1 MAGKRGENHVDPSTA
16 WFCAHFFGDFDV
28 YRANVVGRGNL
39 PLDWNWNDGEVEEK
53 EAYMVTIESDKLRQ
67 HDEQLM
73 TKAEQ
78 FIIASYRE
86 LGKSEQEMR
95 RRLNEIRWE
104 MEQTGTYRHTYEE
117 LSYGAKMA
125 WRHSNRC
132 IGRLFWQ
139 SLHVIDARE
148 AVTEDEVFSY
158 LFHHIEVAT
167 NGGKIRP
174 TITIFRPNGEVRIWN
189 HQLIRYAG
197 YETEEGII
205 GDSSSL
211 TFTRACEQLGW
222 KGEKTPF
229 DVLPLVIQVGSQ
241 KPVWTPIP
249 KELVLEVPIEHPE
262 FPWFRD
268 LQLKWY
274 AVPIISDMCLEIG
287 GIRYMAAPFNGWY
300 MGTEIGARNFA
311 DDYRYNMLPKVAFC
325 MGLDTNSNASLWKD
339 KALVE
344 LNIAVLYSY
353 KKAGVSIVDHHT
365 AARQFQ
371 LFEQQEKAAGRH
383 VTGDWTWLIPPLSP
397 ATTHIFHRTYDN
409 TTMLPNFFYQDRPYE
424 RQRGEEQ

>member
-1 MAGKRGENHVDPSTA
+1 MAGKRGENHVDPLTA

-86 LGKSEQEMR
+86 LGKSEQEIKR
-95 RRLNEIRWE
+95 RVNEIRWE
-104 MEQTGTYRHTYEE
+104 VEQTGTYRHTYEE
-117 LSYGAKMA
+117 LSYGVKMA

-148 AVTEDEVFSY
+148 AVTGDEVFSY
-158 LFHHIEVAT
+158 LFHHVEVAT

-197 YETEEGII
+197 YETEGGIT

-211 TFTRACEQLGW
+211 TLTRACEQLGW
-222 KGEKTPF
+222 KGEKTSF
-229 DVLPLVIQVGSQ
+229 DV
-241 KPVWTPIP
+241 
-249 KELVLEVPIEHPE
+249 EAA
-262 FPWFRD
+262 D
-268 LQLKWY
+268 LGRADRWPRL
-274 AVPIISDMCLEIG
+274 
-287 GIRYMAAPFNGWY
+287 
-300 MGTEIGARNFA
+300 IGA
-311 DDYRYNMLPKVAFC
+311 
-325 MGLDTNSNASLWKD
+325 
-339 KALVE
+339 
-344 LNIAVLYSY
+344 
-353 KKAGVSIVDHHT
+353 
-365 AARQFQ
+365 
-371 LFEQQEKAAGRH
+371 
-383 VTGDWTWLIPPLSP
+383 
-397 ATTHIFHRTYDN
+397 
-409 TTMLPNFFYQDRPYE
+409 
-424 RQRGEEQ
+424 